1 MGKRDVEI
9 EREHKKVHLA
19 VFYQCFL
26 HTHLP
31 VFLQNAC
38 GDLVGAKIVDDTD
51 FTYILAHSG
60 VTGQWHYSGA
70 FQAFSSIARTEGM
83 RGLYRGVG
91 PTMQRAA
98 LLNAAQI
105 PSYDHSKCAI
115 LESGLLH
122 EGIAC
127 NLVSSMTAG
136 FVTAVVMSP
145 IDLIK
150 TRSVS

>member
-1 MGKRDVEI
+1 MEERLKEI
-9 EREHKKVHLA
+9 TKKSILEFSICA
-19 VFYQCFL
+19 SSTLIF
-26 HTHLP
+26 P
-31 VFLQNAC
+31 VFVQNVC
-38 GDLVGAKIVDDTD
+38 DYIVGAKIVDHTD
-51 FTYILAHSG
+51 FTCFLAHSG
-60 VTGQWHYSGA
+60 VTGKWHYSGT
-70 FQAFSSIARTEGM
+70 FQAFGSIARTEGV

-115 LESGLLH
+115 LESGLLQ

-136 FVTAVVMSP
+136 FVTAVAMSP